1 MNENKVKEFFKWG
14 FSTLSCR
21 CENDEFELVLVKSSR
36 PTSSSVCSKNII
48 FSIFG
53 KIFKY
58 FPVNFGIKI
67 IAIKFPFLWYYL
79 QYYWSTISVL
89 NWNLNFIL
97 VHKSSL
103 VYRLQSRF
111 LSEATAEFQLKSN
124 LHWCASFLYP
134 KSLVSQSV
142 DETLLWARYIKL
154 HVITSKK
161 KSYISSLPG
170 FVSVWLREKKKKE
183 AREIPFSNPS
193 QSLFSR
199 TEWTLVRGVA
209 FEVFF

>member
-1 MNENKVKEFFKWG
+1 MKRIFRQRG

-79 QYYWSTISVL
+79 QHYWSTISVL
-89 NWNLNFIL
+89 KWSLNFIL

-124 LHWCASFLYP
+124 LNLFTKMDWN
-134 KSLVSQSV
+134 V
-142 DETLLWARYIKL
+142 LLWKALRPQ
-154 HVITSKK
+154 VMSK
-161 KSYISSLPG
+161 
-170 FVSVWLREKKKKE
+170 SVRVNLK
-183 AREIPFSNPS
+183 FS
-193 QSLFSR
+193 
-199 TEWTLVRGVA
+199 
-209 FEVFF
+209 